1 MTAEQTD
8 FNQAAQQRLLL
19 KRLLKGATTLA
30 QAVAA
35 AYGPHGRPV
44 VIGTSDSQP
53 LATRS
58 GLAIAETL
66 KLKDAVENAAAALII
81 QAARKTQEKAGG
93 GASTTI
99 ILAEAI
105 LRESIKHIL
114 SGADSLNVQRELLHT
129 AIAIC
134 DELNRLSK
142 PCLDEAT
149 IAQVTTLAA
158 NGDPVLGQM
167 IAHAF
172 AAAGH
177 DTVVL
182 EEGAAHNDELKITQ
196 GLQFESSCIDEYFT
210 GGATRIKL
218 ERPYIAIVDTVISD
232 PASLTSLLKAVA
244 QFSRPLLMIVTD
256 VDTASL
262 KALMMLLANN
272 RRSAP
277 KLVVVK
283 PLAIGEHKHHWLEGL
298 AVMIGGSVI
307 ASNTGSPIERAGLNA
322 LGTARSVWV
331 TRNHTTLIGGGGSK
345 RAIGA
350 KIGQLRRE
358 IKKAAS
364 QHEKDGLRQCLTVLS
379 TGVAVISLGGT
390 TDLEIKDRKVL
401 TERVL
406 ASASAAFDE
415 GILPGGGVG
424 LLLAR
429 NAINYLPDHNSDQAA
444 AIQAMLRAAE
454 EPLRWI
460 VENAGGTPE
469 VVVNRI
475 VRNNDAHCGYNAAT
489 GEFGDVVEM
498 GILDPTQTIRCA
510 LENATTAAGLIITE
524 SVISKGHVLQEMD
537 LF

>member
-1 MTAEQTD
+1 MNAEQTD
-8 FNQAAQQRLLL
+8 FNQADQQRLLL

-35 AYGPHGRPV
+35 AYGPHSRQV

-53 LATRS
+53 FATRS
-58 GLAIAETL
+58 GLAIAETI
-66 KLKDAVENAAAALII
+66 KLKDTVENAAAALII
-81 QAARKTQEKAGG
+81 QAARKTQEKTGG

-105 LRESIKHIL
+105 LRESIKDIL
-114 SGADSLNVQRELLHT
+114 GGTDPLYVQRGLLGAAKVMSGALS
-129 AIAIC
+129 
-134 DELNRLSK
+134 RLSK
-142 PCLDEAT
+142 PCMDELT
-149 IAQVTTLAA
+149 IARVATLAA
-158 NGDPVLGQM
+158 RGDPVLGQM

-182 EEGAAHNDELKITQ
+182 KEGATHGDELKIIQ
-196 GLQFESSCIDEYFT
+196 GLQFESSCIDGYFT

-218 ERPYIAIVDTVISD
+218 ERPYIAIVDTFISD
-232 PASLTSLLKAVA
+232 HASLTSLLKAVA

-272 RRSAP
+272 RRSVP

-283 PLAIGEHKHHWLEGL
+283 PLAMGEHKHHWLEGL
-298 AVMIGGSVI
+298 AVMIGGNVI
-307 ASNTGSPIERAGLNA
+307 AGNTGSPIERAGLNQ
-322 LGTARSVWV
+322 LGTARSVLV
-331 TRNHTTLIGGGGSK
+331 TRSHTTLIGGGGSK
-345 RAIGA
+345 RVIGA
-350 KIGQLRRE
+350 KIGILRRE
-358 IKKAAS
+358 IEKAAS
-364 QHEKDGLRQCLTVLS
+364 QHEKDGLRQNLTALS
-379 TGVAVISLGGT
+379 TGIAVISLGGT
-390 TDLEIKDRKVL
+390 TDLEIKDRKAL
-401 TERVL
+401 AERAL

-429 NAINYLPDHNSDQAA
+429 NAISDLQDHAPDQAA
-444 AIQAMLRAAE
+444 GIQVILNAVE
-454 EPLRWI
+454 EPLRRI
-460 VENAGGTPE
+460 VENGGGTPE

-475 VRNNDAHCGYNAAT
+475 TRNNDRHCGYNAAT
-489 GEFGDVVEM
+489 AQFGDVVEM
-498 GILDPTQTIRCA
+498 GIVDPTQTIRCA
-510 LENATTAAGLIITE
+510 LENAAMAAGQLIVDP
-524 SVISKGHVLQEMD
+524 VISKNHPQEME